1 MQTLIDAVLTDMGSK
16 SNYDAPVARYIQ
28 SLTDEAPD
36 MRVAD
41 AYEDFHTQRLEAV
54 ESEKLNGVRGKDPII
69 APEYMMSFI
78 QHVMNNIMWKSR
90 RLRNSIDNQAEFDNR
105 TSGGTGQDY
114 ANDLCEEMGIAPVDF
129 DGLVQLVNDDFAK
142 LQFIHSEITKD
153 CSSYLDDVPAFAYFV
168 ENAPDD
174 DGVWHEV
181 ARLES
186 FDDALSHIEEVAVKL
201 REQQSAERRSRFR
214 RAA

>member
-1 MQTLIDAVLTDMGSK
+1 MDTLIDAVLTDMGSK

-28 SLTDEAPD
+28 SLADDNPD
-36 MRVAD
+36 MRIAD
-41 AYEDFHTQRLEAV
+41 AYEDFHAQRLEAA

-78 QHVMNNIMWKSR
+78 QHAMNNIMWKAR
-90 RLRNSIDNQAEFDNR
+90 RLKNSIDNQAEFDGR

-114 ANDLCEEMGIAPVDF
+114 ANDLCEELGISAVDF
-129 DGLVQLVNDDFAK
+129 DGLIAIVNDDFAK

-174 DGVWHEV
+174 DGVWQEV
-181 ARLES
+181 ARLDS

-201 REQQSAERRSRFR
+201 REQNTAQRGSRFR